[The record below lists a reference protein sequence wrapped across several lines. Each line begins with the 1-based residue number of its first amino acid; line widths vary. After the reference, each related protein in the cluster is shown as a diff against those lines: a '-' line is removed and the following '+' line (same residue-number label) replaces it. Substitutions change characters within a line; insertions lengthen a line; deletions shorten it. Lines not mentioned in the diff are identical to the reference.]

1 MQKTQFLVRDVG
13 FLSFLA
19 NSQLPQSFAEKPYS
33 ASHLNGRTGQHEM
46 IRLILAVLRILSRA
60 LLEIVMGVLILIAFS
75 PALIGMGIIGF
86 QFFVWLVTESWPPIP
101 LADALE
107 VLDVDLRSLDH
118 LQQVWQGL
126 ASIIR
131 SLLYAIPLSSCFLLA
146 GLILSGCTAYI
157 RWSLLDIFEQ
167 IQ

>member
-1 MQKTQFLVRDVG
+1 MG
-13 FLSFLA
+13 
-19 NSQLPQSFAEKPYS
+19 
-33 ASHLNGRTGQHEM
+33 
-46 IRLILAVLRILSRA
+46 RLILVILRIFSRA
-60 LLEIVMGVLILIAFS
+60 FLEIVMGLLILIAFS
-75 PALIGMGIIGF
+75 PALVGMGIIGF

-107 VLDVDLRSLDH
+107 ILDVDLHSIDQ
-118 LQQVWQGL
+118 LQHVWEGL

-131 SLLYAIPLSSCFLLA
+131 FWLYAIPLSSCFLLA
-146 GLILSGCTAYI
+146 GLILGACMAYI